1 LTIREEKE
9 ICVGGDPVAT
19 LGAFETVDVK
29 EGLSLVTRG
38 FGETGKKWEVRQ
50 KKMKEAHPNAITTP
64 PFSSMTVR

>member
-1 LTIREEKE
+1 MSIREEQE
-9 ICVGGDPVAT
+9 IRVGGDPVAT

-29 EGLSLVTRG
+29 KRLTLVV
-38 FGETGKKWEVRQ
+38 VRNGRKRE